1 MKIATIINPLKS
13 LQANIILDQTPF
25 KYDVSSVSDNKRFI
39 PSQEFFDFCVDLL
52 GDKFGKKEN
61 CYVICLDIDNED
73 TLINPISLVLSNFVE
88 NIDKDFKENDSME

>member
-13 LQANIILDQTPF
+13 LQANIILDQTLF

>member
-88 NIDKDFKENDSME
+88 NIDKDFKENDPME